1 MGMPWPQLR
10 FKSHLERSFL
20 NTFVELKEMRMTGAD
35 ANPDYLHD
43 AFWRK
48 SSNSFN
54 RQEERAKFNRLE
66 FFAQA
71 ELDVLRHAW
80 EKTERE
86 MNLIDRGPA
95 DPMNTRIKIEQ

>member
-1 MGMPWPQLR
+1 MRMPWPQLR
-10 FKSHLERSFL
+10 FQSHLERGFL
-20 NTFVELKEMRMTGAD
+20 NPFVQLKEMRMTGTD
-35 ANPDYLHD
+35 ANPNYLHD
-43 AFWRK
+43 TFWRK
-48 SSNSFN
+48 SSDSFY

-71 ELDVLRHAW
+71 ELDLLRDAR